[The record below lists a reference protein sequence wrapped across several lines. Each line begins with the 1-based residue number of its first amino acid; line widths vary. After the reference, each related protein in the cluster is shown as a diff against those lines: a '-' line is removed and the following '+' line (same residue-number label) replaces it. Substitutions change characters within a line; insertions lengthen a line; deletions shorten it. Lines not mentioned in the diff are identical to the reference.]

1 MFELRFSCVARRVHW
16 VVIDVPSDGHA
27 VVTPVD
33 PESKATGP
41 FFEAVLPCTDSLG
54 AAVPLEEKISEP

>member
-1 MFELRFSCVARRVHW
+1 VHW